1 MKPRVALWSVLGLS
15 IAAGP
20 VVAQGAPANPAQGC
34 RAVGLFVFDVKAA
47 PLTVV
52 VVPKQLAVTYPKP
65 TETDREVCFS
75 VVLVNADQNDKFEQ
89 LKLKY
94 KSVKGRGGADVFKV
108 KKEHPASANIISL
121 EFVGVPDWDA
131 DGDGVLDDVVQP
143 FELEAKFK
151 GQAVLLDPDIIIKK
165 GG

>member
-20 VVAQGAPANPAQGC
+20 LMAQGGRANPAQGC
-34 RAVGLFVFDVKAA
+34 RAVGLFVLDVKSS
-47 PLTVV
+47 PLTIV

-65 TETDREVCFS
+65 TETDKEVCFS
-75 VVLVNADQNDKFEQ
+75 VVLVNADQGDRFEQ
-89 LKLKY
+89 LKFKY
-94 KSVKGRGGADVFKV
+94 KSVTGRGGADVFKV
-108 KKEHPASANIISL
+108 KKEHPASANLISL

-131 DGDGVLDDVVQP
+131 DGDGVLNDVVQP

-151 GQAVLLDPDIIIKK
+151 GQTVLLDPEIIIKK